1 MIAVFSLFL
10 LKILTALFF
19 KIAINSFNALILQPY
34 RPTKWTVIAALRQTN
49 LLACQVTVDVYNV

>member
-34 RPTKWTVIAALRQTN
+34 TKWTVIAALWGKRI
-49 LLACQVTVDVYNV
+49 C